1 MREDRPE
8 ALDRS
13 ADWAREA
20 AHPPAELGRRLDALP
35 DGHPS
40 SRYDADGALREGGV
54 RLRDLEAGF
63 DDDAVGGGDAVCGG
77 HAVCGE
83 QVASGAGGDRSIG
96 LETADVEQPADQ
108 KSLISDAEWKEHVA
122 DVRIRL
128 DDAREAKLA
137 TDIQYTIDS
146 RGKVWSEE
154 RDLIHDSVVEDLYNR
169 SHSVPCESKAIV
181 AGGLGGAGKSTVLS
195 KHAGIDLSRYL
206 TINPDDIKEEMAK
219 RGLIPE
225 VEGLTPMEASD
236 LVHEESS
243 HIAKRIARRAE
254 ADGKNI
260 IWDITMSS
268 LESTERRITDLR
280 AGGYA
285 VEGIFVDIPVETSVR
300 RAEARHR
307 EGYNDYLDGTGLG
320 GRYVPAELIQ
330 AQADPDWGSKNRKT
344 FEEVSHLFDRWSRYD
359 NSVDGRSP
367 VLAQRDQP
375 DDTNRE
381 ERT

>member
-1 MREDRPE
+1 VREDRPE

-13 ADWAREA
+13 ADWPHEED
-20 AHPPAELGRRLDALP
+20 HPPAELSRRLDALP

-40 SRYDADGALREGGV
+40 SPYDADGAPREPAV
-54 RLRDLEAGF
+54 RLRDLETGF
-63 DDDAVGGGDAVCGG
+63 DDDDVEAAGAERV
-77 HAVCGE
+77 E
-83 QVASGAGGDRSIG
+83 SGADGDRGIDI
-96 LETADVEQPADQ
+96 ETADVELSADQ
-108 KSLISDAEWKEHVA
+108 KSLITDAEWKEHVA
-122 DVRIRL
+122 DVGVRL

-137 TDIQYTIDS
+137 TNIRYTIDS
-146 RGKVWSEE
+146 RGKVWSDE
-154 RDLIHDSVVEDLYNR
+154 RDLMHDSVVEDLYSR
-169 SHSVPCESKAIV
+169 SHSVPCEGKAIV

-219 RGLIPE
+219 RGLIPK

-268 LESTERRITDLR
+268 LESTEGRITNLR

-307 EGYNDYLDGTGLG
+307 EGYNDYLDGIGMG

-344 FEEVSHLFDRWSRYD
+344 FEEVSHLFDHWSRYD
-359 NSVDGRSP
+359 NSVDGRPP
-367 VLAQRDQP
+367 VLAETDQP

>member
-1 MREDRPE
+1 
-8 ALDRS
+8 
-13 ADWAREA
+13 
-20 AHPPAELGRRLDALP
+20 
-35 DGHPS
+35 
-40 SRYDADGALREGGV
+40 
-54 RLRDLEAGF
+54 
-63 DDDAVGGGDAVCGG
+63 
-77 HAVCGE
+77 
-83 QVASGAGGDRSIG
+83 
-96 LETADVEQPADQ
+96 
-108 KSLISDAEWKEHVA
+108 
-122 DVRIRL
+122 
-128 DDAREAKLA
+128 LA
-137 TDIQYTIDS
+137 TNIQYTIDS

-169 SHSVPCESKAIV
+169 SHSVPCEGKGIV

-195 KHAGIDLSRYL
+195 KHAGIDLSQYL

-219 RGLIPE
+219 SGLIPK

-268 LESTERRITDLR
+268 LESTERRITNLR

-307 EGYNDYLDGTGLG
+307 EGYNDYLDGIGMG

-344 FEEVSHLFDRWSRYD
+344 FEGVSHLFDRWSRYD
-359 NSVDGRSP
+359 NSVDGRPP
-367 VLAQRDQP
+367 VLAQTDQP
-375 DDTNRE
+375 DDTTGRRE
-381 ERT
+381 PDEQ